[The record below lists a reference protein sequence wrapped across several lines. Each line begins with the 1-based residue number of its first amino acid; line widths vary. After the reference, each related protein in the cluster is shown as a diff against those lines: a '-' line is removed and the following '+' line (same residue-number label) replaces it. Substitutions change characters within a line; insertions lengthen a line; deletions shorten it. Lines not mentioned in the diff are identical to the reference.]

1 MKKNVIY
8 IILGIFVI
16 ILIGAGYGTE
26 PVIQEEL
33 ELESQPEEIVQEITL
48 KENSQTEQELKQV
61 RLETEK
67 TQAEAKKAQTE
78 VEKAQLKTERL
89 KAEQEVEKAREE
101 AEKIKA
107 EQEAQELVK
116 RQKEES
122 LVEGY
127 SKLNPAAILT
137 PITVEDEA
145 NSHIYKWKITVL
157 EFLRGSQ
164 ALAQM
169 EERCKTDP
177 YCYLEN
183 VASGYEYLLVRLEA
197 ECVQGF
203 ISDETVISKPQCA
216 GGGVVFVMGFTIV
229 SSDEKEFSGVD
240 QIRYGTNLGRWSEE
254 GISSTD
260 WFAFRVPSDD
270 TKLLLRYRGFDSDS
284 IWFQIY

>member
-1 MKKNVIY
+1 MKKPIFILLGL
-8 IILGIFVI
+8 IIIVP
-16 ILIGAGYGTE
+16 IGAGCGTE
-26 PVIQEEL
+26 PIVQEKL

-48 KENSQTEQELKQV
+48 KENSQTGQELEQA
-61 RLETEK
+61 RLEAEK
-67 TQAEAKKAQTE
+67 TQTE

-89 KAEQEVEKAREE
+89 KAEQETEKAREE

-107 EQEAQELVK
+107 EQEAQKLVE
-116 RQKEES
+116 RREEKS
-122 LVEGY
+122 SIEGY
-127 SKLNPAAILT
+127 SKLNPVPLLT

-216 GGGVVFVMGFTIV
+216 GGGVAFVMGFTIV